1 MHGDIL
7 LLIEND
13 FVSYV
18 VPIIYMCITYIR
30 IVRINTFAAL
40 VLHKFS
46 NYVYNSIRRLVR
58 FILSSD
64 KVLKQ
69 TEHFEAVYKKH

>member
-1 MHGDIL
+1 
-7 LLIEND
+7 
-13 FVSYV
+13 
-18 VPIIYMCITYIR
+18 MCITYIR

-58 FILSSD
+58 FILSSG